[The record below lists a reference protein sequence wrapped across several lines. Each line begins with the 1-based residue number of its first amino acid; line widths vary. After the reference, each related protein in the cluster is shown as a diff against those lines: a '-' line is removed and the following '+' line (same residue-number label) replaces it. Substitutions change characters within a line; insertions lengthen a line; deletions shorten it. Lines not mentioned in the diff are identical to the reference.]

1 MPICPTD
8 SVSSDIIGRPGA
20 SQFSNAKASD
30 FSQANQS
37 VSLSSGSIQPSP
49 QYPISPSGTSTDIPN
64 QLDWSV
70 DFNSNVKPAL
80 NVKLERILIPGAP
93 VWCVRFSPDGKYL
106 AVGVLNGMTYIY
118 DVKTGVKSWSVTLT
132 LVWRHQLT
140 FVAVFSQI
148 TPKQQNQAFGVS
160 VFPQMVNT

>member
-8 SVSSDIIGRPGA
+8 SVSIIGRPGV
-20 SQFSNAKASD
+20 SQLSNVKASD

-37 VSLSSGSIQPSP
+37 VSLSSGSIQPSS
-49 QYPISPSGTSTDIPN
+49 QYPISPPGTSTDIPN

-70 DFNSNVKPAL
+70 DYNDDVKRAL
-80 NVKLERILIPGAP
+80 NLKLEHVWTHGA
-93 VWCVRFSPDGKYL
+93 VVVGVVFSPDGKYL

-148 TPKQQNQAFGVS
+148 TPKHPKQ
-160 VFPQMVNT
+160 

>member
-37 VSLSSGSIQPSP
+37 VSLSSGSVQPSP
-49 QYPISPSGTSTDIPN
+49 QYPISPPETRTDIPN

-70 DFNSNVKPAL
+70 DYDDDVKRVL
-80 NVKLERILIPGAP
+80 HLKLEHVLTHGA
-93 VWCVRFSPDGKYL
+93 VSAGVVFSPDGKYL
-106 AVGVLNGMTYIY
+106 AVGDLNGMTYIY
-118 DVKTGVKSWSVTLT
+118 DVKTGVKSWSVTFT

-140 FVAVFSQI
+140 FVAVFSQ
-148 TPKQQNQAFGVS
+148 
-160 VFPQMVNT
+160 